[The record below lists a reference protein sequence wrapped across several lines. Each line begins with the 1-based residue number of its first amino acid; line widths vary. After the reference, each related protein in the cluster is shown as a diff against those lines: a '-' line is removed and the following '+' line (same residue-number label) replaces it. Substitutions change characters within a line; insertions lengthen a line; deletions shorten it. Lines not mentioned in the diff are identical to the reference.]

1 MCALRR
7 ESDPPVVER
16 RRDADHSESGAGW
29 AFWTGISRPH
39 NESFVD
45 QVTNLSR
52 PAHTELTEPIQGLK
66 EETEMTRKPP
76 YYRLHIDLLRV
87 SSALCLR

>member
-1 MCALRR
+1 MRAL
-7 ESDPPVVER
+7 STKLLIFH
-16 RRDADHSESGAGW
+16 A
-29 AFWTGISRPH
+29 
-39 NESFVD
+39 
-45 QVTNLSR
+45 